1 LTQREAGYR
10 PPVRR
15 ITIALLVLIVAVAL
29 LVGLHPMTPARTAD
43 DYRHKAK
50 DTAESVLSSVQTARL
65 VARVGTR
72 GDAFGPYVSVMLS
85 ESEVGADRAQAS
97 FESIQP
103 PDHFSDRTR
112 AHLTELM
119 QRSGDVLS
127 RLRISARRGEL
138 DRLERQAQPLRGLA
152 RDLRKFIDDP
162 GPR

>member
-1 LTQREAGYR
+1 M
-10 PPVRR
+10 RR
-15 ITIALLVLIVAVAL
+15 ITIAVLVLIMVFAL
-29 LVGLHPMTPARTAD
+29 LVGLHPMTPARTRD

-65 VARVGTR
+65 VARVGSR

-85 ESEVGADRAQAS
+85 ESEVGADGAQTS

-103 PDHFSDRTR
+103 PDRYSDLTR
-112 AHLTELM
+112 AHLTELI
-119 QRSGDVLS
+119 QRSSDVLS

-138 DRLERQAQPLRGLA
+138 DRLEDQARPLRHLSQQLEA
-152 RDLRKFIDDP
+152 FIDDP